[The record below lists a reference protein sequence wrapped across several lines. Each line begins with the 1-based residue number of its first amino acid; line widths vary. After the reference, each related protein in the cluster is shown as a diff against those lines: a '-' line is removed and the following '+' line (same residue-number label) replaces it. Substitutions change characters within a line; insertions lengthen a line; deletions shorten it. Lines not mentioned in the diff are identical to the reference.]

1 MDRLINIFNQES
13 VNSTGAWWLF
23 LMSFLGG
30 VISSLSPCTLGI
42 LPIIIGY
49 IAGYSK
55 KNTFKIFIQMSFFII
70 GMAIVLTTLGLL
82 CAIGGKILINKY
94 AEIFALI
101 VNGIIFIMG
110 LNLLGI
116 LEFQLPVFIKEMP
129 QNRSNDLIL
138 YPLLIGSIFALAT
151 TPCSTPILAGIMG
164 FASLSANIIL
174 AGLMLFLF
182 ALGQGLV
189 IIIAGVFTS
198 MLKQLRTISR
208 VSIIL
213 MKLSGLLLV
222 AVSIYLYWKIFSPLL

>member
-1 MDRLINIFNQES
+1 MDKLISIFNQEAAS
-13 VNSTGAWWLF
+13 ANFSWWL
-23 LMSFLGG
+23 LLISFLGG

-55 KNTFKIFIQMSFFII
+55 KNTFKTFIQMSFFII
-70 GMAIVLTTLGLL
+70 GMAIVLTTIGLL

-101 VNGIIFIMG
+101 VNGIIFVMG
-110 LNLLGI
+110 LNLIGAI
-116 LEFQLPVFIKEMP
+116 EFQLPIFIKEMP
-129 QNRSNDLIL
+129 QNRSNDLVL
-138 YPLLIGSIFALAT
+138 YPILIGGIFALAT

-164 FASLSANIIL
+164 FASLSANLVI

-189 IIIAGVFTS
+189 IVIAGVFTS
-198 MLKQLRTISR
+198 MLKQLKTISR
-208 VSIIL
+208 VSNVL
-213 MKLSGLLLV
+213 MKLSGLLLI
-222 AVSIYLYWKIFSPLL
+222 SISIFLYWKIFASLI

>member
-1 MDRLINIFNQES
+1 MDNLISIFNEAIVS
-13 VNSTGAWWLF
+13 ANFSWWL
-23 LMSFLGG
+23 LLISFLGG

-49 IAGYSK
+49 VAGYSN
-55 KNTFKIFIQMSFFII
+55 KNGIKTFIQMSFFIL

-94 AEIFALI
+94 ATYFALL
-101 VNGIIFIMG
+101 VNGIIMLMG

-116 LEFQLPVFIKEMP
+116 VDFQMPVFIKQMP
-129 QNRSNDLIL
+129 QNNNNDLIL
-138 YPLLIGSIFALAT
+138 YPIMIGAVFALAS

-164 FASLSANIIL
+164 FASLSANIPL

-189 IIIAGVFTS
+189 IVLAGVFTS
-198 MLKQLRTISR
+198 ILKGLKNISKY
-208 VSIIL
+208 SSIL
-213 MKLSGLLLV
+213 MKVSGIILILV
-222 AVSIYLYWKIFSPLL
+222 SAFIYQKIFSEFI